1 MKCPSCEDQNLR
13 PTKLHHG
20 LPAYTCTLC
29 HGVSID
35 LLTYRH
41 WAETRGDE
49 DDVIHGEGET
59 ASLVEGSSQALV
71 CTKCS
76 HIMTK
81 FSISGA
87 TSNKVDV
94 CATCHDAWLDAGEW
108 QLLGAL
114 QLQGKLAEIVTE
126 PWQKAVRAQ
135 AVASM
140 RDERLLALFGEDL
153 ERLRLLRD
161 WLADH
166 PAKEQALRYLRS
178 EPTGE

>member
-1 MKCPSCEDQNLR
+1 MRCPSCSDRDLQ

-20 LPAYTCTLC
+20 LPAYGCNHC
-29 HGVSID
+29 HGVLVD

-41 WAETRGDE
+41 WAETRSDE
-49 DDVIHGEGET
+49 DDVVHGEGET
-59 ASLVEGSSQALV
+59 ASLIEGNSQALV

-87 TSNKVDV
+87 TSNKIDV

-114 QLQGKLAEIVTE
+114 HLQGKLAEIVTD
-126 PWQKAVRAQ
+126 PWQKALRAQ
-135 AVASM
+135 SVASM
-140 RDERLLALFGEDL
+140 REERLQTLFGDEL
-153 ERLRLLRD
+153 PRLKALRD
-161 WLADH
+161 WLAEH
-166 PAKEQALRYLRS
+166 PAREQALRFLRS
-178 EPTGE
+178 E

>member
-1 MKCPSCEDQNLR
+1 MKCPSCNDRDLR

-20 LPAYTCTLC
+20 LPAYSCAKC
-29 HGVSID
+29 HGVLID

-41 WAETRGDE
+41 WSETQQGDDE
-49 DDVIHGEGET
+49 PVHGEGET
-59 ASLVEGSSQALV
+59 ASLVEGNSHALV

-81 FSISGA
+81 FSISGETA
-87 TSNKVDV
+87 NKVDV
-94 CATCHDAWLDAGEW
+94 CATCHEAWLDAGEW

-114 QLQGKLAEIVTE
+114 RLQGKLAEIVTE

-135 AVASM
+135 TVAAM
-140 RDERLLALFGEDL
+140 RDERLQALFGDDL
-153 ERLRLLRD
+153 SRLRDLRD
-161 WLADH
+161 WLAEH

-178 EPTGE
+178 EVTDD

>member
-1 MKCPSCEDQNLR
+1 MKCPSCDDRHLR

-20 LPAYTCTLC
+20 LPAYTCMKC
-29 HGVSID
+29 HGVLID
-35 LLTYRH
+35 LLTHRH
-41 WAETRGDE
+41 WAETLA
-49 DDVIHGEGET
+49 DDGEAVHGEGET
-59 ASLVEGSSQALV
+59 ASLVEGTSQALV
-71 CTKCS
+71 CSKCS

-81 FSISGA
+81 FSISGD

-94 CATCHDAWLDAGEW
+94 CSTCHEAWLDAGEW

-114 QLQGKLAEIVTE
+114 RLQGKLAEIVSE

-135 AVASM
+135 TVASM
-140 RDERLLALFGEDL
+140 REERMHALFGEDL
-153 ERLRLLRD
+153 ERLRELRD

-178 EPTGE
+178 E